1 MNLDR
6 VVRPNLV
13 NTLINFLQKYRK
25 QVLIV
30 FDIITVTIAYLGPWI
45 LIQGRTSYNEH
56 HSLLIASCFFFVCC
70 YEIVY
75 GFMGMYDSLW
85 RYAEIVEFFRLCVA
99 SFISVA
105 VFVTVTLV
113 LFSAERRVPISVY
126 FLSAIFASF
135 FTMFTRLTYRMYRNT
150 KISSARSTRR
160 RVLLIGAGDAAST
173 LLHEMFKNP
182 SPEMNVICCVDDA
195 PEKLGRVIM
204 GVEIMGSTK
213 DIPELVEQCEIE
225 TLLLAIPSVSDED
238 KRRILS
244 ICNKTKCNIQILP
257 DIVKLIAEGKD
268 YLSRV
273 RDVRVEDVLGRPE
286 IEISIESKKMIEG
299 KVVMVTG
306 GGGSIGSGLCKQ
318 IAQQRPKQLIIV
330 DIYENSAYA
339 VQQELLREFKDNFKL
354 SVYIAS
360 VRDSKKMDDL
370 FNKLK
375 PQIIFHAAAHKHVP
389 LMEDSPEEAV
399 KNNIFGTYNT
409 AVAADKYG
417 AERFVLI
424 STDKAVNP
432 TNVMGATKR
441 VCEMIVQAM
450 AQKSS
455 TKFSAVRFGNV
466 LGSNGSVLP
475 LFKEQIETGGP
486 LTVTHPEIVRYFM
499 TIQEAVSLVLN
510 AAAMGGHGNIYVLDM
525 GNPVRILDLAENL
538 IKLSGFIP
546 YRDIEIKFTGLR
558 PGEKLF
564 EELLMDEE
572 GLSKTPNRKIFIGTP
587 LELNKNTFFV
597 HLKTLKEIAYSNNS
611 DNLVQALIDLVPT
624 FNHNASE

>member
-1 MNLDR
+1 M
-6 VVRPNLV
+6 VI
-13 NTLINFLQKYRK
+13 TLTNFLQKYRK

-30 FDIITVTIAYLGPWI
+30 FDIITVTLAYLVPWI
-45 LIQGRTSYNEH
+45 LIQGRTSYSEH
-56 HSLLIASCFFFVCC
+56 NSLLIASCFFFVCC

-85 RYAEIVEFFRLCVA
+85 RYAEIVEFFRLCIA
-99 SFISVA
+99 SVISVA
-105 VFVTVTLV
+105 IFVSVTLV
-113 LFSAERRVPISVY
+113 LFSAERRVHISVY

-135 FTMFTRLTYRMYRNT
+135 LTMFTRLTYRMYRNT

-160 RVLLIGAGDAAST
+160 RVLMIGAGDAAST
-173 LLHEMFKNP
+173 LLHELFKNP

-204 GVEIMGSTK
+204 GVEIMGSTE

-225 TLLLAIPSVSDED
+225 SILLAIPTVSDED

-268 YLSRV
+268 FLSRV

-286 IEISIESKKMIEG
+286 IELSSESKKMIEG
-299 KVVMVTG
+299 NVVMVTG

-318 IAQQRPKQLIIV
+318 IAQHKPKKLIIV
-330 DIYENSAYA
+330 EIYENSAYA
-339 VQQELLREFKDNFKL
+339 VQQELLREFKDELDL
-354 SVYIAS
+354 SVCIAS
-360 VRDSKKMDDL
+360 VRDSKKIDAL
-370 FNKLK
+370 FDKLK
-375 PQIIFHAAAHKHVP
+375 PQIVFHAAAHKHVP

-399 KNNIFGTYNT
+399 KNNIFGTYNA

-432 TNVMGATKR
+432 TNVMGASKR

-475 LFKEQIETGGP
+475 LFKEQIEAGGP

-525 GNPVRILDLAENL
+525 GEPVRILDLAENL

-546 YRDIEIKFTGLR
+546 YKDIEIKFTGLR

-572 GLSKTPNRKIFIGTP
+572 GLSKTHNKKIFIGAP

-611 DNLVQALIDLVPT
+611 ENLVQALIDLVPT
-624 FNHNASE
+624 FNHNVNQNNI